1 MMFLRCVA
9 CAFALAACDAQAP
22 APSSPAAVML
32 GRWQYAAPPMGGE
45 GPSLNA
51 GLQVTLA
58 IDAVD
63 NADFRGRVERWFS
76 GDVGIS
82 PDVFGSIAGTMV
94 TGQDVILTIPFARSG
109 APSLRIVGA
118 VANDVL
124 TVSECWMGEE
134 LGPFRVGAQFVRLDA
149 RAERTVGGAP

>member
-1 MMFLRCVA
+1 MLLVRRLTW
-9 CAFALAACDAQAP
+9 ALAIAACDAEAIAP
-22 APSSPAAVML
+22 ASPAAVML
-32 GRWQYAAPPMGGE
+32 GRWQYAAPAMGGD

-63 NADFRGRVERWFS
+63 DADFRGRVERWFS

-82 PDVFGSIAGTMV
+82 PDAFGSIAGTMV
-94 TGQDVILTIPFARSG
+94 TGQEVVLTIPYARAG
-109 APSLRIVGA
+109 APSLRIVGV

-124 TVSECWMGEE
+124 KVSECWMGEE
-134 LGPFRVGAQFVRLDA
+134 PGPLAVGAEFVRLDA
-149 RAERTVGGAP
+149 RAERAVGEVP